1 MAQPLRMGGLNSG
14 LDTESII
21 NALTANSKLKI
32 TKQER
37 LLLKYKATQ
46 DAYRDVISKFQ
57 GIQDKYFDIL
67 NKKTNLKGST
77 MWSQFSSKTL
87 VNGEEKKVAGVNV
100 TTSINSVSGSYD
112 MRVNKTATQS
122 TLKGTTLSGGA
133 KLELSDFAVGGSYG
147 ITVTAG
153 DATKNIT
160 FTGGATADETLES
173 INNALS
179 EAFGESN
186 LSASGTSNK
195 GMVYV
200 GDDGSFVSRA
210 GKGITI
216 SGVGT
221 MESSA
226 NLDLAGIKS
235 GNNSISVRVGDEVV
249 NLSFQTLEDG
259 YFDEIFDADGKYKT
273 GLDAEQT
280 AKVALHKQIKDDYI
294 EMKKFEEYENWKE
307 SATEE
312 EKQALLDTTFTDA
325 SNEHREKYLEKYLKQ
340 EYDTYAAAEKKAG
353 NTAAS
358 FDDWKAANYAET
370 DGNTLYEGFKD
381 YYYDK
386 TELTSEQITERNTK
400 VEKYLQDEYAKY
412 TQGGGTDNYDTW
424 KTGVMT
430 DTEGDVYKGYL
441 DVYNSVKPEEGY
453 ELDKE
458 TWSKITYNEYE
469 AYKKYKGTVT
479 DEIALADFNAQA
491 AVDHYNKTS
500 LENSIGAAETESG
513 AKLSVEISGDTATI
527 TAEDKDGNPVSVS
540 VTSAKDSTNNFGAA
554 VAQTSISQISNST
567 KLSDLGISAGDDGKY
582 EFTINGVSFSFK
594 EDTNVKEMMRTVNS
608 SDAGVK
614 MTYSSLENAFTITSN
629 AYGINSEVEITDGS
643 EGLLSAIGLTQ
654 GTYTQGTNLEVEVN
668 GSVFESD
675 GNSIT
680 ADGTT
685 FNFTGVEAGTE
696 FTVEV
701 EKDNSAIADTIKG
714 FVEDYNKLIE
724 EVYKYLDQEPDSDYY
739 FLADQDKED
748 LALSEKNEEKWEEK
762 AKEGLLYHD
771 STISSIMSKLR
782 VALMGTVQAADGKM
796 IGLASLGLNIATDYK
811 EHGKIEIDEEKL
823 NSAINEYGEDISK
836 LFSDEKNGIMV
847 KFDEALESAVGTTG
861 EKGTL
866 INKAGLATGT
876 SATDNYIYDQMKR
889 ITSKITALETRYENE
904 QTRLWKKYSAME
916 SMLSTLNSQ
925 SASFSSYFGG
935 MM

>member
-21 NALTANSKLKI
+21 TALTANSKLKI

-77 MWSQFSSKTL
+77 MWSQFSSKTF

-112 MRVNKTATQS
+112 IRVNKTATQS
-122 TLKGTTLSGGA
+122 KLKGTTLSSGA
-133 KLELSDFAVGGSYG
+133 KINPSDFSAGGSYG
-147 ITVTAG
+147 VTVTAG
-153 DATKNIT
+153 DTTKNIT
-160 FTGGATADETLES
+160 FTGGATEEETLKN
-173 INNALS
+173 INSALS

-186 LSASGTSNK
+186 LSASGSSEK

-200 GDDGSFVSRA
+200 NDDGNFVSRA
-210 GKGITI
+210 GKGITV

-226 NLDLAGIKS
+226 ALDLTNIKS
-235 GNNSISVRVGDEVV
+235 GNNSISVRVGNEVL
-249 NLSFQTLEDG
+249 NLSFQTLENG

-273 GLDAEQT
+273 NLTKEQQ
-280 AKVALHKQIKDDYI
+280 AKVALHKQVKDDYI
-294 EMKKFEEYENWKE
+294 EMKKYEEYEAWKS
-307 SATEE
+307 SATEDD
-312 EKQALLDTTFTDA
+312 KKALLDRAFEDA
-325 SNEHREKYLEKYLKQ
+325 SKKQYDKYLEKYLTK
-340 EYDTYAAAEKKAG
+340 EYDTYAAAEKEAG
-353 NTAAS
+353 GTPAS

-386 TELTSEQITERNTK
+386 TELSAEQIEERETK
-400 VEKYLQDEYAKY
+400 VNEYFEKEYQKY
-412 TQGGGTDNYDTW
+412 VAAGGTSNRAGW
-424 KTGVMT
+424 KNSVMA

-453 ELDKE
+453 ELDKDIW
-458 TWSKITYNEYE
+458 TTVSYKEYE
-469 AYKKYKGTVT
+469 AYKEYKGEVT
-479 DEIALADFNAQA
+479 DESAAASFTAQT
-491 AVDHYNKTS
+491 AVEHYNKTS
-500 LENSIGAAETESG
+500 LENSIGAAETKSG
-513 AKLSVEISGDTATI
+513 VKLSVEISGDTATI
-527 TAEDKDGNPVSVS
+527 TAEDKSGNPVSVAVS
-540 VTSAKDSTNNFGAA
+540 SAKGSTNDFGAA
-554 VAQTSISQISNST
+554 AAQTSVSQISNST
-567 KLSDLGISAGDDGKY
+567 KLSDLGLTAGDDGKY
-582 EFTINGVSFSFK
+582 EFTINGVKFSFT
-594 EDTNVKEMMRTVNS
+594 EDTNVKDMMRKVNAS
-608 SDAGVK
+608 EAGVK
-614 MTYSSLENAFTITSN
+614 MTYSSLENAFAITSN
-629 AYGINSEVEITDGS
+629 AYGINSEITVADGS
-643 EGLLSAIGLTQ
+643 EGLLSAIGVAQ
-654 GTYTQGTNLEVEVN
+654 GAYTQGTNLEVEIN

-675 GNSIT
+675 GNSIS

-724 EVYKYLDQEPDSDYY
+724 EVYKYLDQEPDEDYY

-782 VALMGTVQAADGKM
+782 VALMGTVQAADGKS

-811 EHGKIEIDEEKL
+811 EHGKIELDEEKL
-823 NSAINEYGEDISK
+823 NSAINEYGEDISR
-836 LFSDEKNGIMV
+836 LFADEKTGIMV
-847 KFDEALESAVGTTG
+847 KFDEVLESAVGTTG
-861 EKGTL
+861 DKGTL